1 MDVVGLVKMPETVK
15 LHDEIATC
23 TGEKSIVLGNGF
35 GLSYDVAS
43 GENNFKWT
51 TLLDLCDIDQ
61 NTPIYKLLEQC
72 NFDFELAHQKL
83 NNAFDV
89 ISKYDPKN
97 ALTSTLQEQVQ
108 YLKNQ
113 LISAVARSHPHS
125 FSRQSSEEGDE
136 AEKINKMVKTCRIFL
151 GQFEYVFSL
160 NYDLL
165 LYWVRC
171 FGGDYLGR
179 DSFEKIGDELGF
191 SPDEN
196 ANFLFPHGAL
206 FLYRNGASVV
216 KLRTTMSNP
225 ILKRVQS
232 SIQNGDFPMCI
243 SEGTGKQKLE
253 AIKSNSYLSFAY
265 QRIKK
270 CKGTIFTFGCSFQ
283 DGKEDHIITA
293 LLQSRATKIVIG
305 FRYNEEAF
313 YRLNHI
319 FARLQAELKTNKEI
333 VLADIEGTLLW

>member
-1 MDVVGLVKMPETVK
+1 MPERVK
-15 LHDEIATC
+15 LHDEISTC
-23 TGEKSIVLGNGF
+23 TGDKSIVLGNGF

-43 GENNFKWT
+43 GGNNFKWT

-83 NNAFDV
+83 NNAVDV
-89 ISKYDPKN
+89 ISKYDPN
-97 ALTSTLQEQVQ
+97 NTLTSTLQEQVQ
-108 YLKNQ
+108 YLKDQ
-113 LISAVARSHPHS
+113 LIKAVASSHPYS

-136 AEKINKMVKTCRIFL
+136 AERINKMVKTCRNFL
-151 GQFEYVFSL
+151 SEFDCIFSL

-171 FGGDYLGR
+171 FGGDSLGR
-179 DSFEKIGDELGF
+179 DSFKRIGDKLCF
-191 SPDEN
+191 SHDEN

-206 FLYRNGASVV
+206 FLYRNGASAV
-216 KLRTTMSNP
+216 KSDTSMSSP

-232 SIQNGDFPMCI
+232 SIENGNFPMCI

-265 QRIKK
+265 ERIKE
-270 CKGTIFTFGCSFQ
+270 CEGTIFTFGCSFQ
-283 DGKEDHIITA
+283 DEKDDHIITA

-305 FRYNEEAF
+305 FRYNEAAF
-313 YRLNHI
+313 YRLHHI
-319 FARLQAELKTNKEI
+319 FTRLLDDLKTKKEI